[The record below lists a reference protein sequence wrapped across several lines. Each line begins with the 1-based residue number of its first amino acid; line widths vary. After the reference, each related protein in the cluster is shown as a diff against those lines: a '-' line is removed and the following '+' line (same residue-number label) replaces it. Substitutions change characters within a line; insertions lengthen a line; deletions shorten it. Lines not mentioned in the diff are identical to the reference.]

1 MMKMKART
9 MRGCSSWRS
18 ERRKLMTD
26 IASTAMGTLLI
37 TKGNTQAGI
46 YIMKTG
52 QSSHNTPEKLTSGQV
67 MRY

>member
-1 MMKMKART
+1 
-9 MRGCSSWRS
+9 
-18 ERRKLMTD
+18 MTD